1 MSRER
6 FDVIVIGGG
15 HAGCEAAAA
24 AARVGAKTLL
34 VTQKRATVG
43 AMSCNPAIGGLAK
56 GTLVREVDALD
67 GLMGRVADEAG
78 IQFRVLNR
86 SKGPAVRGP
95 RAQQDRAL
103 YRKAMQA
110 ALEAQPNLA
119 IREGTVEDLALDAAA
134 DARPRV
140 RGVALGDGTLLRAP
154 RVVLTTGTFLRG
166 LIHIGERQIPA
177 GRVGDAPATGLALTL
192 ERLGF
197 RLGRL
202 KTGTPPRLD
211 GRTIDWAG
219 LEAQQG
225 DEPPEP
231 FSFLTPAIAR
241 AQVPCHIT
249 ATGPAGHDLIR
260 RNLARS
266 PIYSGAIESRG
277 PRYCPSIED
286 KVVRFAERASHQ
298 VFLEPEGLDDHT
310 VYPNGISTA
319 LPEDVQRALVATI
332 PGLERAEILRPGYA
346 IEYDHVDPREL
357 SPALE
362 THRIAGLFL
371 AGQINGTTGY
381 EEAAA
386 QGIVAGI
393 NAARAAAGGAPFIL
407 DRAHGYIGVLID
419 DLVTQGV
426 SEPYRMFSSRAEYR
440 LRLRPDNADR
450 RLTAL
455 GIGAGCVG
463 AERARRFA
471 AKGAALG
478 EAETL
483 LDSLATTPDALRRHG
498 IAANRDG
505 RRRTARELIGYPSIT
520 PEQLTALWPQ
530 LAGLE
535 SEVAQAL
542 ENDAHYR
549 GYVERQEADIAA
561 FRRDEALRLPGDLSF
576 ERVGGLSHEMRQ
588 RLAAARPA
596 TLGAAGR
603 VPGVTPAALTALLA
617 HVRRSD
623 ARKSAAEAARG

>member
-1 MSRER
+1 
-6 FDVIVIGGG
+6 
-15 HAGCEAAAA
+15 
-24 AARVGAKTLL
+24 LL
-34 VTQKRATVG
+34 ITQKRETIG

-103 YRKAMQA
+103 YRAAMQA
-110 ALEAQPNLA
+110 ALGAQPNLT
-119 IREGTVEDLALDAAA
+119 IREGTVEDLALDATAP
-134 DARPRV
+134 ARPRV
-140 RGVALGDGTLLRAP
+140 RGVVLGEGALIPAP
-154 RVVLTTGTFLRG
+154 QVVLTTGTFLRG

-211 GRTIDWAG
+211 GRTIDWGA
-219 LEAQQG
+219 LKAQEG

-231 FSFLTPAIAR
+231 FSFLTGAITR
-241 AQVPCHIT
+241 AQVRCHIT
-249 ATGPAGHDLIR
+249 ATGPEGHDLIR

-266 PIYSGAIESRG
+266 PMYSGAIESSG

-286 KVVRFAERASHQ
+286 KVVRFADRASHQ
-298 VFLEPEGLDDHT
+298 IFLEPEGLDDHT

-332 PGLERAEILRPGYA
+332 PGLERAEVLRPGYA

-362 THRIAGLFL
+362 TARVGGLYL

-386 QGIVAGI
+386 QGVVAGI
-393 NAARAAAGGAPFIL
+393 NAALAAAGGGPFTL
-407 DRAHGYIGVLID
+407 DRAEGYIGVLID

-450 RLTAL
+450 RLTAR
-455 GIGAGCVG
+455 GIEAGCVG
-463 AERARRFA
+463 GERARRFA
-471 AKGAALG
+471 AKSAALKG
-478 EAETL
+478 AGDL
-483 LDSLATTPDALRRHG
+483 LDSLDATPDSLRRHG
-498 IAANRDG
+498 ISANRDG
-505 RRRTARELIGYPSIT
+505 RRRSARELIGYPDVT
-520 PEQLTALWPQ
+520 LQELAALWPA

-535 SEVAQAL
+535 SEIVQAL

-561 FRRDEALRLPGDLSF
+561 FRRDEALRLPGDLRF
-576 ERVGGLSHEMRQ
+576 DAVGGLSHEMRQ

-617 HVRRSD
+617 HVRKTD
-623 ARKSAAEAARG
+623 PRKSAAEAGRG

>member
-1 MSRER
+1 MGRER

-24 AARVGAKTLL
+24 AARVGAATLL
-34 VTQKRATVG
+34 ITQKRATIG

-103 YRKAMQA
+103 YRAAMQA
-110 ALEAQPNLA
+110 ALGSQPNLT
-119 IREGTVEDLALDAAA
+119 IREGTVEDLALDTTLQS
-134 DARPRV
+134 RPRV
-140 RGVALGDGTLLRAP
+140 RGVVLGDGELIPAP
-154 RVVLTTGTFLRG
+154 QVVLTTGTFLRG
-166 LIHIGERQIPA
+166 LIHIGERRIPA
-177 GRVGDAPATGLALTL
+177 GRVGDEPATGLALTL

-211 GRTIDWAG
+211 GRTIDWAA
-219 LEAQQG
+219 LEAQEG

-231 FSFLTPAIAR
+231 FSFLTGAITR
-241 AQVPCHIT
+241 AQVRCHIT
-249 ATGPAGHDLIR
+249 ATGPEGHDLIR

-266 PIYSGAIESRG
+266 PMYSGAIESRG

-286 KVVRFAERASHQ
+286 KVVRFADRTSHQ
-298 VFLEPEGLDDHT
+298 IFLEPEGLDDHT

-332 PGLERAEILRPGYA
+332 PGLERAEVLRPGYA

-362 THRIAGLFL
+362 TARVGGLYL

-386 QGIVAGI
+386 QGAVAGL
-393 NAARAAAGGAPFIL
+393 NAARAAAGGGPFTL
-407 DRAHGYIGVLID
+407 DRAEGYIGVLID

-450 RLTAL
+450 RLTAR
-455 GIGAGCVG
+455 GIEAGCVG
-463 AERARRFA
+463 GERARRFT
-471 AKGAALG
+471 AKSAAL
-478 EAETL
+478 ERAEHL
-483 LDSLATTPDALRRHG
+483 LDSLDATPDVLLRHG
-498 IAANRDG
+498 VSANRDG
-505 RRRTARELIGYPSIT
+505 RRRSARELIGYPDVT
-520 PEQLTALWPQ
+520 LEQ
-530 LAGLE
+530 LAGLWPALASLE
-535 SEVAQAL
+535 PEIVLAL

-561 FRRDEALRLPGDLSF
+561 FRRDEALRLPGDLRF
-576 ERVGGLSHEMRQ
+576 DLVGGLSHEMRH

-617 HVRRSD
+617 HVRKVD
-623 ARKSAAEAARG
+623 PRKSAAEAGRG

>member
-1 MSRER
+1 MGREG

-24 AARVGAKTLL
+24 AARLGARTLL
-34 VTQKRATVG
+34 VTQKRETIG

-67 GLMGRVADEAG
+67 GLMGRIADEAG

-103 YRKAMQA
+103 YRAAMQA
-110 ALEAQPNLA
+110 ALDAQPNLT

-134 DARPRV
+134 EARPHA
-140 RGVALGDGTLLRAP
+140 RGVVLGDGTLIAAP
-154 RVVLTTGTFLRG
+154 QVVLTTGTFLRG

-211 GRTIDWAG
+211 GRTIDWSG
-219 LEAQQG
+219 LEAQEG
-225 DEPPEP
+225 DRPPEP
-231 FSFLTPAIAR
+231 FSFLTAAIAR
-241 AQVPCHIT
+241 PQVRCHIT
-249 ATGPAGHDLIR
+249 ATGPEGHDLIR

-266 PIYSGAIESRG
+266 PMYSGVIESRG

-286 KVVRFAERASHQ
+286 KVVRFADRASHQ
-298 VFLEPEGLDDHT
+298 IFLEPEGLDDHT

-332 PGLERAEILRPGYA
+332 PGLERAVVLRPGYA

-362 THRIAGLFL
+362 TARIGGLYL

-386 QGIVAGI
+386 QGVVAGV
-393 NAARAAAGGAPFIL
+393 NAARADGGSGPFTL
-407 DRAHGYIGVLID
+407 DRADGYIGVLID
-419 DLVTQGV
+419 DLITQGV

-450 RLTAL
+450 RLTAR
-455 GIGAGCVG
+455 GIEAGCVG
-463 AERARRFA
+463 SERARRFT
-471 AKGAALG
+471 AKRAALV
-478 EAETL
+478 EAEHL
-483 LDSLATTPDALRRHG
+483 LDSLDATPDVLRRHG
-498 IAANRDG
+498 IQANRDG
-505 RRRTARELIGYPSIT
+505 RRRTARELIGYPDVALA
-520 PEQLTALWPQ
+520 QLAALWPA
-530 LAGLE
+530 LKALE
-535 SEVAQAL
+535 PEIVTAL

-561 FRRDEALRLPGDLSF
+561 FRRDEALRLPGDLRF
-576 ERVGGLSHEMRQ
+576 DTVGGLSHEMRQ
-588 RLAAARPA
+588 RLSAARPA

-617 HVRRSD
+617 HVRKSEV
-623 ARKSAAEAARG
+623 RKCTAEAGRG